1 MRIQIRHRYN
11 YSVLF
16 ECEADSMKIA
26 VKLAIKAK
34 ANLSGANLFGANLSR
49 ANLYGADLSWA
60 DLSRANLLS
69 ADLSRA
75 DLLSADLSGADL
87 SGANLYGANLSR
99 ANLFGANLSGANLLS
114 ADLSRADL
122 LSADLSGANIDFSCW
137 PLWCGSKKVKVDI
150 GIVYQLI
157 AHLCVLECDDKI
169 FKRVQKFLLP
179 FAKKFHRW
187 GELSS

>member
-49 ANLYGADLSWA
+49 
-60 DLSRANLLS
+60 
-69 ADLSRA
+69 
-75 DLLSADLSGADL
+75 
-87 SGANLYGANLSR
+87 
-99 ANLFGANLSGANLLS
+99 ANLLS

>member
-60 DLSRANLLS
+60 DLSWADLSRANLLS

-75 DLLSADLSGADL
+75 DLLSADLSW
-87 SGANLYGANLSR
+87 
-99 ANLFGANLSGANLLS
+99 
-114 ADLSRADL
+114 
-122 LSADLSGANIDFSCW
+122 ANIDFSCW

-150 GIVYQLI
+150 RIVYQLI

>member
-34 ANLSGANLFGANLSR
+34 ANLSGANLSGADLSGANLSGANLFGANLSWADLSR
-49 ANLYGADLSWA
+49 ADLSWA

-75 DLLSADLSGADL
+75 DLLSADLSW
-87 SGANLYGANLSR
+87 
-99 ANLFGANLSGANLLS
+99 
-114 ADLSRADL
+114 
-122 LSADLSGANIDFSCW
+122 ANIDFSCW

-150 GIVYQLI
+150 RIVYQLI

>member
-34 ANLSGANLFGANLSR
+34 ANLSGANLSGADLSGANLSR
-49 ANLYGADLSWA
+49 ANLSRANLSGADLSGANLSGANLFGANLSWADLSWADLSWA

-75 DLLSADLSGADL
+75 DLLSADLSW
-87 SGANLYGANLSR
+87 
-99 ANLFGANLSGANLLS
+99 
-114 ADLSRADL
+114 
-122 LSADLSGANIDFSCW
+122 ANIDFSCW